1 MPVRYTRKLQ
11 PTLINDELLAERTDE
26 LSQFIV
32 ESARGRMPESN
43 GWSVSCR
50 DTDDTLEHEYTFADF
65 KGLIAFSHGVDLKS
79 VQGEGMVR
87 SPYVMI
93 SATCQDKRKVES
105 QVAKAEVVQGFE
117 KVFSV
122 IGAAVLGIL
131 GLFVQI
137 TVLRVISWEVTIGCF
152 IVGFFLGGLTGFM
165 LGDPIRA
172 FLGCKSNVK
181 TEDDHIDL
189 GVAREEWSHFID
201 SIVEPIENFSALA
214 ESTPSSPM
222 II

>member
-11 PTLINDELLAERTDE
+11 PTLLSDEMLSERTDE

-32 ESARGRMPESN
+32 ESAWGMMPESN
-43 GWSVSCR
+43 GWSVTR
-50 DTDDTLEHEYTFADF
+50 HHTDDILEHEYSYGDF
-65 KGLIAFSHGVDLKS
+65 KGLIAVSHGIDVKS

-87 SPYVMI
+87 SPYVMV

-122 IGAAVLGIL
+122 IGAGVLGIL

-137 TVLRVISWEVTIGCF
+137 AILRVISWEVTIGGF
-152 IVGFFLGGLTGFM
+152 VVGFFLGGLTGYL
-165 LGDPIRA
+165 LGDPISTY
-172 FLGCKSNVK
+172 LGRNSNVK

-189 GVAREEWSHFID
+189 GVAREEWGRFID
-201 SIVEPIENFSALA
+201 SIIEPIDDFSALSEA
-214 ESTPSSPM
+214 TPSVPT